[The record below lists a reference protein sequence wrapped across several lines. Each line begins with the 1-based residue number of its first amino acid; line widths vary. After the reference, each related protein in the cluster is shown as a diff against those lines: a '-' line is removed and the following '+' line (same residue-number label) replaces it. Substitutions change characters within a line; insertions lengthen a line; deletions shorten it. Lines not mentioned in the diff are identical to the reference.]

1 MVPVLQAQAHDPKKS
16 ELLAIADGP
25 PVPEKPALSRT
36 ADSAST
42 LILGANSS
50 QDLQTPEPDMSTALA
65 LKTQIEK
72 MMMEYKTAT
81 GQDYMQPA
89 QEPSLKLS
97 CHFFQTLIWA
107 YLLLVGSRIHSAPR
121 RMPTTSL
128 CKLQHVPK
136 KCWHAWTRLSLM
148 RRFLASYYGLRIAEI
163 KQCLDPRLPRM
174 WQWQPLCWPCQL
186 RQGASLR
193 PHPSLQVPLR
203 KQCIRPDPKD
213 GLRQPPRERR
223 VKLTIFG

>member
-1 MVPVLQAQAHDPKKS
+1 
-16 ELLAIADGP
+16 
-25 PVPEKPALSRT
+25 
-36 ADSAST
+36 
-42 LILGANSS
+42 
-50 QDLQTPEPDMSTALA
+50 
-65 LKTQIEK
+65 
-72 MMMEYKTAT
+72 MEYKTAT

-128 CKLQHVPK
+128 CKLQHAPK

-163 KQCLDPRLPRM
+163 KQCLESKAAKNVAMAAPMLALSASPGGESATSSEPAGATKEAMYPTGPKGRLETTTQREAREAHNLRM
-174 WQWQPLCWPCQL
+174 KFNRSFESPLAAL
-186 RQGASLR
+186 
-193 PHPSLQVPLR
+193 
-203 KQCIRPDPKD
+203 KI
-213 GLRQPPRERR
+213 
-223 VKLTIFG
+223 